1 MLGDKLITMKKTVI
15 FGVATALLAIS
26 SCSTV
31 PLTGRSRLSLVDE
44 SQLQQQ
50 AAIGYA
56 QLLSDPQ
63 TKVVSASSTNAQ
75 MVKRVGQKIAS
86 AVTQYMNQ
94 NGYGDQIANY
104 KWEYNLI
111 DSKEINAWCMPG
123 GKIAV
128 YTGILPVTKDEAG
141 LATVMGHEVAHA
153 IAQHSAERASQM
165 TVAQGVGA
173 AVGVASSNSKYAEY
187 INAAYGIG
195 GQLAILSYGRSQE
208 LEADKMGLAFMAM
221 AGYNPNNAVAFWQR
235 MAQASA
241 GSQKPPAFLSTHPTD
256 ETRIAQIQRALPEAM
271 KYYKGK

>member
-1 MLGDKLITMKKTVI
+1 MKKTII

-31 PLTGRSRLSLVDE
+31 PLTGRSRFSLVDE

-75 MVKRVGQKIAS
+75 MVKRVGQRIAS

-141 LATVMGHEVAHA
+141 LATVMGH
-153 IAQHSAERASQM
+153 
-165 TVAQGVGA
+165 
-173 AVGVASSNSKYAEY
+173 
-187 INAAYGIG
+187 
-195 GQLAILSYGRSQE
+195 
-208 LEADKMGLAFMAM
+208 
-221 AGYNPNNAVAFWQR
+221 
-235 MAQASA
+235 
-241 GSQKPPAFLSTHPTD
+241 
-256 ETRIAQIQRALPEAM
+256 
-271 KYYKGK
+271 

>member
-1 MLGDKLITMKKTVI
+1 MI

-31 PLTGRSRLSLVDE
+31 PLTGRSRLSLIDD
-44 SQLQQQ
+44 SQLQEQ

-63 TKVVSASSTNAQ
+63 TKVVSASNTNAA
-75 MVKRVGQKIAS
+75 MVKRVGQKIAT

-94 NGYGDQIANY
+94 NGYGDQIKNY

-111 DSKEINAWCMPG
+111 ESKEVNAWCMPG
-123 GKIAV
+123 GKIAI

-165 TVAQGVGA
+165 TVAQGLGA
-173 AVGVASSNSKYAEY
+173 AVGVASANSKYAQY

-195 GQLAILSYGRSQE
+195 GQLTILSYGRSQE

-221 AGYNPNNAVAFWQR
+221 AGYNPTNATGFWQR
-235 MAQASA
+235 MAQASS
-241 GSQKPPAFLSTHPTD
+241 GSQKPPAFLSTHPSD
-256 ETRIAQIQRALPEAM
+256 EARIAQIQRALPEAM